1 MRDRAL
7 QLHAGREQPLDDHV
21 VQVPGDPFPV
31 PEDREQLSFLLRP
44 DTLQGERGVP
54 GEGRQLYRVLLQ
66 ELPAGGPGH
75 DQHAVQSPRTRQRDG
90 HRRAVR
96 HRAGPVDGR
105 AKIGHVSE
113 LLPSEVGGRRGI
125 HGHELADECAAGRVG
140 AVSDLDRVLG
150 VVLVVQHHQD
160 EFGVGDLTGPAGDEL
175 QRLGA
180 LDRAQ
185 QNTGDLSGR
194 GEPALP
200 ALDELVQP
208 GVVDGDTGCGGQGH
222 HDLLVVVTEL
232 GGVLFLGQVQIAEDL
247 VAGTNRDT
255 EEAVHRWVVRW
266 EPVRVGMLVDVRQ
279 PDRAWLGDQQ
289 TQHTAAV
296 WQIPDPRVGGRV
308 DAVSDE
314 VGQIGAVG
322 ADHAERTVP
331 GVGQG
336 ARGFDDTLQGA
347 AQAEVRADADDRVE
361 ERPQPFPAGHH
372 LADSVEHFL

>member
-75 DQHAVQSPRTRQRDG
+75 DQHAVQSSR
-90 HRRAVR
+90 
-96 HRAGPVDGR
+96 GR
-105 AKIGHVSE
+105 
-113 LLPSEVGGRRGI
+113 
-125 HGHELADECAAGRVG
+125 
-140 AVSDLDRVLG
+140 
-150 VVLVVQHHQD
+150 VQHHQD

-255 EEAVHRWVVRW
+255 EKAVHRWVVRW

-279 PDRAWLGDQQ
+279 PDRAWVGDQQ
-289 TQHTAAV
+289 TQHTTAV
-296 WQIPDPRVGGRV
+296 WQIPDARVGGRV